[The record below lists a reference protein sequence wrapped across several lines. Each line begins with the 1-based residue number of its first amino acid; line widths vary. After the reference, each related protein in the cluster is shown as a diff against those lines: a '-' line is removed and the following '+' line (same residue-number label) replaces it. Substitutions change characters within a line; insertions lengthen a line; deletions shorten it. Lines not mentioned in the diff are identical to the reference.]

1 MKREKFNILNII
13 LDKTI
18 FGFFIVLISLT
29 LNFAFSQNS
38 FAEYYKA
45 TLSASINENTAV
57 IDGTEAIESSSETA
71 EHAINLKVKTTNK
84 TGYTATLSAKTDETA
99 LLNTNPAITTK
110 ISSISSVSSLSNL
123 PANTWGYSFNTNTDF
138 NPIPALSTPANLIHT
153 TEKSTSEENH
163 TIKLGM
169 KLNSSLKPGNYEN
182 KLIISVVSN
191 PYTPKAIMT
200 EGPDF
205 NTKLKSL
212 ETATNKIE
220 HFKKSPVAP
229 AASMNAVN
237 IDDDE
242 SECEIKLWLDPSDKT
257 AYYYAEP
264 EKVYLNKKSNEMFFS
279 KSDEQK
285 IKNILEIDLSH
296 FDTSEVTNMGG
307 MFYGM
312 SNLTTLNVSH
322 FDTSKVTNMGL
333 MFYGMRDLS
342 ALNLSSFNTSQ
353 VTDMHNMF
361 YGMSNLTTLNV
372 SHFDTSKVTNM
383 GLMFYGMRDLS
394 ALNLSSFNTSQ
405 VTDMHNMFYGMSN
418 LTTLNVSHF
427 DTSKVTNMGL
437 MFYGM
442 SGLTSLDLSNFDTS
456 KVTNMGNMFSSMTN
470 LTSLNLSSFNTS
482 KVTDMGFMFY
492 GIPNLTSLDLSNFD
506 TSKTTK
512 MSFMFYGMR
521 KLTALNLSSFNT
533 SQVTDMSG
541 MFSSMPS
548 LTSLNLSHF
557 DTSKVTDMHFMFRDT
572 SNLTSLDLSNFD
584 TSKVTDMNNMFRNMS
599 SITSLDLSHFD
610 TSKVTDMENMFSDM
624 SNLTSLD
631 LSNFDTSQVTD
642 MNGLFGL
649 RDVDKLNDKL
659 ETIYVNNDFNT
670 DKVINFLAMFENRM
684 KLRGG
689 NGSFSAAPGA
699 ADLTWLR
706 VDRPGV
712 QGYFTRKP

>member
-18 FGFFIVLISLT
+18 FGFLIVLISLT

-45 TLSASINENTAV
+45 TLSASVNENTAV

-84 TGYTATLSAKTDETA
+84 TGYTATISSKTDETA

-242 SECEIKLWLDPSDKT
+242 SECEIKLWLDPTDKT

-285 IKNILEIDLSH
+285 IKNILEIDLSN

-322 FDTSKVTNMGL
+322 FDTSKVTDMSL
-333 MFYGMRDLS
+333 MFHGMRDLS

-361 YGMSNLTTLNV
+361 YGTSNLTTLNV
-372 SHFDTSKVTNM
+372 SN
-383 GLMFYGMRDLS
+383 
-394 ALNLSSFNTSQ
+394 
-405 VTDMHNMFYGMSN
+405 
-418 LTTLNVSHF
+418 F

-442 SGLTSLDLSNFDTS
+442 SNLTTLDLSNFDTS

-541 MFSSMPS
+541 MFSSMAS

-670 DKVINFLAMFENRM
+670 AKVINFSAMFENRM

-699 ADLTWLR
+699 VDLTWLR

>member
-18 FGFFIVLISLT
+18 FGFLIVLISLT

-45 TLSASINENTAV
+45 TLSASVNENTAV

-110 ISSISSVSSLSNL
+110 ISSISSASSLSNL

-153 TEKSTSEENH
+153 TEKSTDEENH

-242 SECEIKLWLDPSDKT
+242 SECEIKLWLDPTDKT
-257 AYYYAEP
+257 AYYYTEP
-264 EKVYLNKKSNEMFFS
+264 GKVYLNKKSNGMFFS

-285 IKNILEIDLSH
+285 IKNILEIDLSN

-322 FDTSKVTNMGL
+322 FDTSKVTDMSL
-333 MFYGMRDLS
+333 MFHGMRDLS

-361 YGMSNLTTLNV
+361 YGTSNLTTLNV
-372 SHFDTSKVTNM
+372 SNFDTSKVT
-383 GLMFYGMRDLS
+383 
-394 ALNLSSFNTSQ
+394 
-405 VTDMHNMFYGMSN
+405 DMSLMFYGMSN
-418 LTTLNVSHF
+418 LTT
-427 DTSKVTNMGL
+427 
-437 MFYGM
+437 
-442 SGLTSLDLSNFDTS
+442 LDLSNFDTS
-456 KVTNMGNMFSSMTN
+456 KVTDMGLMFYGMSN
-470 LTSLNLSSFNTS
+470 LTTLDLSNFNTS
-482 KVTDMGFMFY
+482 QVTSMGFMFY

-670 DKVINFLAMFENRM
+670 AKVINFSAMFENRM

>member
-18 FGFFIVLISLT
+18 FGFLIVLISLT

-45 TLSASINENTAV
+45 TLSASVNENTAV

-84 TGYTATLSAKTDETA
+84 TGYTATLSAKTEETA

-242 SECEIKLWLDPSDKT
+242 SECEIKLWLDPTDKT

-264 EKVYLNKKSNEMFFS
+264 EKVYLNKESNEMFFS

-285 IKNILEIDLSH
+285 IKNILEIDLSN
-296 FDTSEVTNMGG
+296 FDTSEVTNMSN

-322 FDTSKVTNMGL
+322 FNTSKVTDMSL
-333 MFYGMRDLS
+333 MFHDVRNLTS
-342 ALNLSSFNTSQ
+342 LNLSNFDTSK

-361 YGMSNLTTLNV
+361 YGMSNLTTLN
-372 SHFDTSKVTNM
+372 
-383 GLMFYGMRDLS
+383 
-394 ALNLSSFNTSQ
+394 
-405 VTDMHNMFYGMSN
+405 
-418 LTTLNVSHF
+418 
-427 DTSKVTNMGL
+427 
-437 MFYGM
+437 
-442 SGLTSLDLSNFDTS
+442 LSNFDTS
-456 KVTNMGNMFSSMTN
+456 KVTS
-470 LTSLNLSSFNTS
+470 
-482 KVTDMGFMFY
+482 MGFMFY
-492 GIPNLTSLDLSNFD
+492 GMSNVTALDLSNFD

-521 KLTALNLSSFNT
+521 NLTALNLSSFNT

-548 LTSLNLSHF
+548 LASLNLSNF
-557 DTSKVTDMHFMFRDT
+557 DTSNVTDMHNMFYDT
-572 SNLTSLDLSNFD
+572 SSLTTLNLSNFD
-584 TSKVTDMNNMFRNMS
+584 TSKVTDMNYMFHNTS
-599 SITSLDLSHFD
+599 SLTTLNLSNFD
-610 TSKVTDMENMFSDM
+610 TSKVTNMEAMFSDM
-624 SNLTSLD
+624 SGLTSLD
-631 LSNFDTSQVTD
+631 LSNFDTSQVTN
-642 MNGLFGL
+642 MENMFSL
-649 RDVDKLNDKL
+649 RDEDKLNDKL

-670 DKVINFLAMFENRM
+670 AKVINFSAMFVNRK

-689 NGSFSAAPGA
+689 NGSFLAAPGA